1 MKTYDQIV
9 EEIVEAAVKKMADD
23 DNLSQEEIDKKYGS
37 FDAQQNLKKKIQILN
52 IRRTG
57 GGPGRIVA
65 QDYTKA

>member
-1 MKTYDQIV
+1 MKTYNQIV
-9 EEIVEAAVKKMADD
+9 EEIVEAAVKKMEDTENMTQD
-23 DNLSQEEIDKKYGS
+23 EIDKKYGS

-57 GGPGRIVA
+57 GGPNRIVA